1 MSNGIFGFLR
11 PSIEDSESAKDVANV
26 GAIAAGLYAIVTA
39 GVTAYAVFNGGDVA
53 SISSVSAYVEAA
65 FFAFLAF
72 GIWRSWRWAA
82 VVALVLYLLEQV
94 LGAIRVGHMVGV
106 IMPVVLTF
114 LFISGVRGT
123 FAFRKYQREIPA
135 TTNTVA

>member
-1 MSNGIFGFLR
+1 MSNGIFGFLW

-26 GAIAAGLYAIVTA
+26 GAIAAGLYATVTA
-39 GVTAYAVFNGGDVA
+39 GVPAYAAFNGGDVA

-94 LGAIRVGHMVGV
+94 LGAIRVGHMVGS

-114 LFISGVRGT
+114 FLISGIRGT
-123 FAFRKYQREIPA
+123 FAFRKYHREISA